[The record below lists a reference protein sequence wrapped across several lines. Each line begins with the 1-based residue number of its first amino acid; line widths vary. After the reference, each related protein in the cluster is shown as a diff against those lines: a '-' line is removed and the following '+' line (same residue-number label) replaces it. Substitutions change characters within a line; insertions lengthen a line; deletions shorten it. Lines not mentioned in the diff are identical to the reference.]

1 MPCVK
6 RLLLCTLAL
15 ALLAASP
22 APDYPAFDRDGD
34 GVIDRAEYQAV
45 AARLFIRADR
55 NFDGFLE
62 GDETAAVQ
70 VLEREADQIRRFRRA
85 DTDGDGLMSEAE
97 MLASARAR
105 DDRRLASRSEE
116 RLAYDRNGDG
126 WLNAEETVLMKDAK
140 RKARQAKG
148 RQAIQ
153 PPTPQANA
161 AQADTKPPTETI
173 TSVQDLLNTVRANA
187 LSHTKDFVTSEGIIR
202 PQSRPYH
209 DTDMD
214 QRVSLAEYRAGLSAR
229 FDKRD
234 KDGNGELDAQE
245 RGVSFI
251 FAR

>member
-1 MPCVK
+1 MK

-15 ALLAASP
+15 TLLAASP
-22 APDYPAFDRDGD
+22 VPDYPAFDRDGD
-34 GVIDRAEYQAV
+34 GVIDRAEYQTV
-45 AARLFIRADR
+45 AARLFIAADR

-62 GDETAAVQ
+62 GDETSAVQ
-70 VLEREADQIRRFRRA
+70 ALEREADQVRRFRRA

-97 MLASARAR
+97 MLASTRAR

-140 RKARQAKG
+140 RKTWQAKG

-153 PPTPQANA
+153 PPTPQSGA
-161 AQADTKPPTETI
+161 AQADAKSPTGTI
-173 TSVQDLLNTVRANA
+173 TSVQDLLNTVRTNA
-187 LSHTKDFVTSEGIIR
+187 PSHTKDFVTSEGIIR
-202 PQSRPYH
+202 PHSRPQH

-229 FDKRD
+229 FNRRD
-234 KDGNGELDAQE
+234 KDGNGELDAAE
-245 RGVSFI
+245 RGVTFI